1 MSDFPVFN
9 IMSDDVVSMRWSLA
23 ETQSPTIGFDRLLES
38 KNVFEFMEGLQGVD
52 NNFFNYVMADVEGNI
67 THQSTGL
74 VPMRKDHRGSIPQSG
89 NQSESWINFIPKQ
102 ELPHMINP
110 DRGWVGT
117 ANHDTRPDDY
127 PYYYS
132 SHFSPYYRM
141 GMG

>member
-1 MSDFPVFN
+1 MH
-9 IMSDDVVSMRWSLA
+9 
-23 ETQSPTIGFDRLLES
+23 
-38 KNVFEFMEGLQGVD
+38 
-52 NNFFNYVMADVEGNI
+52 FFNYVMADVEGNI
-67 THQSTGL
+67 THQSMGL

-89 NQSESWINFIPKQ
+89 NQGESWIGFIPKQ

-141 GMG
+141 DMG